1 MPTELEDEQPLAPS
15 KAMGAQSPSTRYRL
29 VEEHGRGGLGRVWKA
44 YDTQLDRIVALK
56 QSLHQDPRALER
68 FEREAKVSAKL
79 QHPSIVPVYDAGL
92 ASDGTPWFVMKLVS
106 GETLK
111 SATDRAGSLEARLR
125 LVPHV
130 ERVAEA
136 MAYAHREGVL
146 HRDLKPDN
154 VLVGDF
160 GEVYVIDWGI
170 ARAVGAPADGTQMS
184 PIASALVS
192 PRGEAFTRA
201 GAVLGTPNYMA
212 PEQASGGL
220 VDERTDVFAMG
231 AMLHEV
237 VTGRPLT
244 DARAL
249 EESGAPGELMAV
261 IRRAVDPA
269 PGQRYQTMQVFR
281 EELESWLA
289 GRRVSAYG
297 YGVGELVARWL
308 RKHRAAVT
316 VSVLALMTIA
326 VVGVYAVRRVIEE
339 RDVANRRAVELT
351 LVEARTAVT
360 RDPTATLA
368 WLLTLP
374 PGESAEVQRALGL
387 EALARGVSKHV
398 LGPHES
404 AVNGLLFASE
414 NDLVSLGD
422 RKLRHWDLVSGREV
436 SVSAVPDEVRVFA
449 ASADG
454 RQVAFSGS
462 GDISLGAQVLK
473 GHAQLVKGLAF
484 AADGSLVSAAADGTV
499 RRWRNG
505 VGEVLLGGRAPMMS
519 IAACG
524 SLVIAGERN
533 GSIHVLG
540 GAEPRVLEG
549 HRDAVE
555 SLLCEGDRV
564 VSASDDGQVRVW
576 DLASGESRVVSLT
589 PAPTGLPIVA
599 AGFGRVAVVT
609 PDNSV
614 TVVAPTAPH
623 PDPLPQGR
631 ERESALRDGLSA
643 MMDAGVSGREKEPA
657 LRDETLRLVGHTGK
671 IVAVALG
678 ERLAATSSFDGSL
691 RVWDLRTGRVVQTFL
706 GHTAAPRFLAISPS
720 GKWLASAGHDR
731 VVRVWPLSAGDRTVL
746 VGHEGS
752 ASGVNF
758 AREDLIV
765 STSIDRSVRV
775 WPLDGGAPDVF
786 RGHNGNVYALSVDAP
801 HERFVTSGADG
812 VIKLW
817 PLATPTGTTYLD
829 AGVSLGQHASRV
841 TAVTLAFDGGV
852 LLASGDDGLGRWKVD
867 PPLGGGITP
876 RPGGPVVPLKISS
889 LGTIG
894 DATLDGTL
902 ELWLPGAN
910 EPKSFKAHS
919 DLPQALAFSPDGMR
933 VLTGGWDGALK
944 EWNVADGTLLRSW
957 SLPGARVRRVAYV
970 GDDSMI
976 AVTNAGDV
984 VRLPAL
990 QKLPLHRD
998 TVRTLEVSRD
1008 RTLLITGGFEGLV
1021 GVWDTATGRL
1031 LDVRLSS
1038 TPVEGLSLAP
1048 SSRAVAVATYDG
1060 TISIWPVRGDVMPGS
1075 LHESLRGATTAVIFD
1090 GTLRSP

>member
-1 MPTELEDEQPLAPS
+1 MPTELDDEQPLAPRRT
-15 KAMGAQSPSTRYRL
+15 ADSPSSRYRL

-44 YDTQLDRIVALK
+44 YDTQLDRVVALK
-56 QSLHQDPRALER
+56 QSLHEDSRALER

-92 ASDGTPWFVMKLVS
+92 AADGTPWFVMKLVS

-170 ARAVGAPADGTQMS
+170 ARAVGAPEDGTQMS
-184 PIASALVS
+184 PIASSLVS
-192 PRGEAFTRA
+192 PRGESFTKA

-244 DARAL
+244 DTRAL
-249 EESGAPGELMAV
+249 EESGAPGELIAV

-269 PGQRYQTMQVFR
+269 PGQRYQTMQIFR

-289 GRRVSAYG
+289 GRQVSAYG
-297 YGVGELVARWL
+297 YNFGELIARWV

-316 VSVLALMTIA
+316 VSVLALITIS

-374 PGESAEVQRALGL
+374 PGESADVQRALGL

-414 NDLVSLGD
+414 SDLVSLGD
-422 RKLRHWDLVSGREV
+422 RKLRHWDLQSGREV
-436 SVSAVPDEVRVFA
+436 SVSSVPDEVRVFA

-454 RQVAFSGS
+454 KQVAFSGS

-499 RRWRNG
+499 RRWRDG

-519 IAACG
+519 VAVCG
-524 SLVIAGERN
+524 SRVVAGERN

-540 GAEPRVLEG
+540 GGEPRLLEG

-555 SLLCEGDRV
+555 SLLCDGERV

-576 DLASGESRVVSLT
+576 DLIGGDSRAIELS
-589 PAPTGLPIVA
+589 PAPSGLPIVA
-599 AGFGRVAVVT
+599 VGFGRLAVVT

-614 TVVAPTAPH
+614 TVVAVTSSS
-623 PDPLPQGR
+623 R
-631 ERESALRDGLSA
+631 ALRLI
-643 MMDAGVSGREKEPA
+643 
-657 LRDETLRLVGHTGK
+657 GHTGK

-678 ERLAATSSFDGSL
+678 EKLAATSSFDGSL
-691 RVWDLRTGRVVQTFL
+691 RVWDLQTGRVVQTLL

-731 VVRVWPLSAGDRTVL
+731 VVRVWPLAAADRTVL

-758 AREDLIV
+758 AREDLVV

-786 RGHNGNVYALSVDAP
+786 RGHNGNVYALAVDAP

-817 PLATPTGTTYLD
+817 PLSTPTGETYLD
-829 AGVSLGQHASRV
+829 AGTELGRHASRV
-841 TAVTLAFDGGV
+841 TALTLAFDGGV
-852 LLASGDDGLGRWKVD
+852 VLASGDDGLGQWNVE
-867 PPLGGGITP
+867 PPIGGSITP
-876 RPGGPVVPLKISS
+876 RPGGPVVPLKISAQ
-889 LGTIG
+889 GTIG

-902 ELWLPGAN
+902 ELWAPGAN
-910 EPKSFKAHS
+910 QPKSIKAHT
-919 DLPQALAFSPDGMR
+919 DLPQALAFSPDGSR

-944 EWNVADGTLLRSW
+944 EWNLDGTLLREW
-957 SLPGARVRRVAYV
+957 SLPGARVRRVTYV
-970 GDDSMI
+970 SADAMI

-998 TVRTLEVSRD
+998 TVRTLELSRD
-1008 RTLLITGGFEGLV
+1008 RSVLVTGGFEGLV
-1021 GVWDTATGRL
+1021 GVWDTTTGRL
-1031 LDVRLSS
+1031 LDVRISS

-1048 SSRAVAVATYDG
+1048 SSRALAVATYEG
-1060 TISIWPVRGDVMPGS
+1060 TISLWPMRGDVMPGS
-1075 LHESLRGATTAVIFD
+1075 LHDSLRSATTATIAEGV
-1090 GTLRSP
+1090 LRTP